1 MRREQGERE
10 KIDEKNVGRRVERDW
25 SSERAVKRI
34 TRTLYMWF
42 FGMAFRGPI
51 LFYLGGS
58 GGNPRQT
65 SLRMMIKKWS

>member
-1 MRREQGERE
+1 LRREQGERE

-42 FGMAFRGPI
+42 FGMAFRVRFFSILEGPV
-51 LFYLGGS
+51 GT
-58 GGNPRQT
+58 RAKQA
-65 SLRMMIKKWS
+65 